1 MKNLFANDMVPGD
14 IFHPSEIVKD
24 EMEARNVKQVDLVKV
39 SGFNKSFISLF
50 LKGERSITIPFAL
63 SLEKVLNIP
72 AEFWVRLQ
80 KQYEMN
86 KELIELRKIK
96 NAS

>member
-1 MKNLFANDMVPGD
+1 MKNIFANDMVPGD
-14 IFHPSEIVKD
+14 AFHPSEIIKE
-24 EMEARNVKQVDLVKV
+24 EMEAQNIKQIDLVQA
-39 SGFNKSFISLF
+39 SGYNKSFISLF
-50 LKGERSITIPFAL
+50 LKGERSITLNLAL
-63 SLEKVLNIP
+63 ALEKVLDVP

-86 KELIELRKIK
+86 ECLIELKKMK

>member
-1 MKNLFANDMVPGD
+1 MKNKFANDTIPGD
-14 IFHPSEIVKD
+14 AFHPSEIIKE
-24 EMEARNVKQVDLVKV
+24 EMEAQNIKQIDLVQA
-39 SGFNKSFISLF
+39 SNYNKSFISLF
-50 LKGERSITIPFAL
+50 LKGERGITLNLAL
-63 SLEKVLNIP
+63 ALEKVLDIP

-86 KELIELRKIK
+86 KSLIELREMK

>member
-1 MKNLFANDMVPGD
+1 MNNKFANDMVPGD
-14 IFHPSEIVKD
+14 AFHPAEIIKE
-24 EMEARNVKQVDLVKV
+24 EMEAQNVKQTDLVQA
-39 SGFNKSFISLF
+39 SGYNKSFISLF
-50 LKGERSITIPFAL
+50 LKGKRSITLNLAL
-63 SLEKVLNIP
+63 ALEKVLDIP

-86 KELIELRKIK
+86 KSLIELREMK

>member
-14 IFHPSEIVKD
+14 IFHPAEIVKD
-24 EMEARNVKQVDLVKV
+24 EMEAKDVKQVDLVKA